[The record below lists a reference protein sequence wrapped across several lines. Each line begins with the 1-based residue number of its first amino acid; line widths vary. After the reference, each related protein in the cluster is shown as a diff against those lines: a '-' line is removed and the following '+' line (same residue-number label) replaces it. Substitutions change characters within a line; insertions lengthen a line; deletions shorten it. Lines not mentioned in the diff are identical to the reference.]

1 MMSFSSASTSA
12 ARAHTSTSR
21 RSASSSATTRTS
33 AVTRPWIVSSSAA
46 HPVPGT
52 SDATSLV
59 SMPWRNAARSA
70 PVARTTVRKPR
81 STTAAPSRNA
91 AYSAAGSSPKR
102 RGSTT
107 PRSLACTAPR
117 AARCECSA
125 VSSIALAA
133 MRRPLRLDKRPTAGD
148 PAPVAWRDRVTT
160 AEEALGVVRPGDT
173 VAVAAFS
180 NTPHTLCRALAARA
194 GALGGVRVDHL
205 ASLFPCDPD
214 TIALTTNYATAADRA
229 AVNAGRVAYL
239 PVSHWHADAL
249 PPGVSPAPDVYLVP
263 VSPPDAEGRC
273 SFGTG
278 AWFSPVY
285 CRAAR
290 TVIGEVHEDFIRT
303 GGDSWAPVERFRHLV
318 PADEPTGMAA
328 TAPRSEEE
336 TAATEVICTL
346 VAHELVRDRDTL
358 QVGIGTVSSAL
369 GLYLDHRHDLGVQ
382 SEAITGGI
390 PDLVRRGV
398 VTGRHKVLHPGVV
411 VGSFMLGL
419 TPEEL
424 AFVDGHPGFALYGF
438 GSTDDVSTLLRERN
452 LTAVNNALLVDLT
465 YEDILYEAPDG
476 VAWITINR
484 PEVRNAFR
492 AKTVDELI
500 AAFRAAWGD
509 PEVGVVVLTGA
520 GDKAFSAGGDQRE
533 RTGGGYTGGTGLGMD
548 MHGLHGVIRAIP
560 KPVIAMVNGYA
571 IGGGHV
577 LHVPCDLTIA
587 ADTAVFG
594 QTGPR
599 VGSVDPGFGTA
610 YLARVVGEKK

>member
-59 SMPWRNAARSA
+59 SMPWRNVARSA
-70 PVARTTVRKPR
+70 PVARTKVRKPR

-102 RGSTT
+102 RGNTT
-107 PRSLACTAPR
+107 PRSAACTAPR

-125 VSSIALAA
+125 VSSIAPAA

-148 PAPVAWRDRVTT
+148 AAPVSWRDRHRERLAT
-160 AEEALGVVRPGDT
+160 APEALGVVRPGDT
-173 VAVAAFS
+173 VAVASFS

-205 ASLFPCDPD
+205 ASLFPWDPD

-239 PVSHWHADAL
+239 PVGHWHADAL

-328 TAPRSEEE
+328 TAPRTEEE

-369 GLYLDHRHDLGVQ
+369 G
-382 SEAITGGI
+382 STSIIATTSACS
-390 PDLVRRGV
+390 PRRSRGASRSWC
-398 VTGRHKVLHPGVV
+398 G
-411 VGSFMLGL
+411 
-419 TPEEL
+419 
-424 AFVDGHPGFALYGF
+424 
-438 GSTDDVSTLLRERN
+438 
-452 LTAVNNALLVDLT
+452 
-465 YEDILYEAPDG
+465 
-476 VAWITINR
+476 
-484 PEVRNAFR
+484 
-492 AKTVDELI
+492 
-500 AAFRAAWGD
+500 AAWS
-509 PEVGVVVLTGA
+509 P
-520 GDKAFSAGGDQRE
+520 
-533 RTGGGYTGGTGLGMD
+533 GGTRSST
-548 MHGLHGVIRAIP
+548 RASWWARSCSASRP
-560 KPVIAMVNGYA
+560 RSWPSSTGTRASRSTA
-571 IGGGHV
+571 S
-577 LHVPCDLTIA
+577 A
-587 ADTAVFG
+587 APT
-594 QTGPR
+594 T
-599 VGSVDPGFGTA
+599 
-610 YLARVVGEKK
+610 

>member
-12 ARAHTSTSR
+12 ARARTSTSR
-21 RSASSSATTRTS
+21 RSASSSAATRTS
-33 AVTRPWIVSSSAA
+33 AVTRPWIVSNSAA

-59 SMPWRNAARSA
+59 SMPWRNVARSA
-70 PVARTTVRKPR
+70 PVARTRVRKPR

-107 PRSLACTAPR
+107 PRSAACTAPR

-148 PAPVAWRDRVTT
+148 AAPVSWRDRHRERLAT
-160 AEEALGVVRPGDT
+160 AQEALGVVRPGDT
-173 VAVAAFS
+173 VAVASFS

-205 ASLFPCDPD
+205 ASLFPWDPD
-214 TIALTTNYATAADRA
+214 TIALTTNYATAVDRV

-239 PVSHWHADAL
+239 PVSHWHEDVL
-249 PPGVSPAPDVYLVP
+249 PP
-263 VSPPDAEGRC
+263 
-273 SFGTG
+273 
-278 AWFSPVY
+278 
-285 CRAAR
+285 
-290 TVIGEVHEDFIRT
+290 
-303 GGDSWAPVERFRHLV
+303 
-318 PADEPTGMAA
+318 
-328 TAPRSEEE
+328 
-336 TAATEVICTL
+336 
-346 VAHELVRDRDTL
+346 
-358 QVGIGTVSSAL
+358 
-369 GLYLDHRHDLGVQ
+369 GVQ

-438 GSTDDVSTLLRERN
+438 GSTDDVTTLLRERN

-465 YEDILYEAPDG
+465 GQVASEGIGTHLWSGVGGQAAFAIAAAYSPGGRAIFVLPSAHRTVDGLRSRLVPVLPPGTPVTLPRGFVDYVVTEHGIATLRGKTLRQRVEELLAIAHPD
-476 VAWITINR
+476 
-484 PEVRNAFR
+484 FR
-492 AKTVDELI
+492 AEL
-500 AAFRAAWGD
+500 RAEA
-509 PEVGVVVLTGA
+509 
-520 GDKAFSAGGDQRE
+520 R
-533 RTGGGYTGGTGLGMD
+533 
-548 MHGLHGVIRAIP
+548 
-560 KPVIAMVNGYA
+560 
-571 IGGGHV
+571 
-577 LHVPCDLTIA
+577 
-587 ADTAVFG
+587 
-594 QTGPR
+594 R
-599 VGSVDPGFGTA
+599 V
-610 YLARVVGEKK
+610 YCW

>member
-1 MMSFSSASTSA
+1 
-12 ARAHTSTSR
+12 
-21 RSASSSATTRTS
+21 
-33 AVTRPWIVSSSAA
+33 
-46 HPVPGT
+46 
-52 SDATSLV
+52 
-59 SMPWRNAARSA
+59 
-70 PVARTTVRKPR
+70 
-81 STTAAPSRNA
+81 
-91 AYSAAGSSPKR
+91 
-102 RGSTT
+102 
-107 PRSLACTAPR
+107 
-117 AARCECSA
+117 
-125 VSSIALAA
+125 
-133 MRRPLRLDKRPTAGD
+133 MRRALRLDKRPTAGD
-148 PAPVAWRDRVTT
+148 AAPVSWRDRHRERLAT
-160 AEEALGVVRPGDT
+160 AQEALGVVRPGDT
-173 VAVAAFS
+173 VAVASFS

-205 ASLFPCDPD
+205 ASLFPWDPD
-214 TIALTTNYATAADRA
+214 TIALTTNYATAVDRA

-239 PVSHWHADAL
+239 PVSHWHADVL

-290 TVIGEVHEDFIRT
+290 TVIGEVHEHFIRT

-318 PADEPTGMAA
+318 PADQPTGMAA
-328 TAPRSEEE
+328 TAPRTEEE

-398 VTGRHKVLHPGVV
+398 VTGRHKVLHPGIV

-438 GSTDDVSTLLRERN
+438 GSTDDVTTLLRERN

-465 YEDILYEAPDG
+465 GQVASEGIGTHLWSGVGGQAAFAIAAAYSPGGRAIFVLPSAHRTADGLRSRLVPVLPPGTPVTLPRGFVDYVVTEHGIATLRGKTLRQRVEELLAVAHPD
-476 VAWITINR
+476 
-484 PEVRNAFR
+484 FR
-492 AKTVDELI
+492 AEL
-500 AAFRAAWGD
+500 RAEA
-509 PEVGVVVLTGA
+509 
-520 GDKAFSAGGDQRE
+520 QRL
-533 RTGGGYTGGTGLGMD
+533 YS
-548 MHGLHGVIRAIP
+548 
-560 KPVIAMVNGYA
+560 
-571 IGGGHV
+571 
-577 LHVPCDLTIA
+577 C
-587 ADTAVFG
+587 
-594 QTGPR
+594 
-599 VGSVDPGFGTA
+599 
-610 YLARVVGEKK
+610 

>member
-1 MMSFSSASTSA
+1 
-12 ARAHTSTSR
+12 
-21 RSASSSATTRTS
+21 
-33 AVTRPWIVSSSAA
+33 
-46 HPVPGT
+46 
-52 SDATSLV
+52 
-59 SMPWRNAARSA
+59 
-70 PVARTTVRKPR
+70 
-81 STTAAPSRNA
+81 
-91 AYSAAGSSPKR
+91 
-102 RGSTT
+102 
-107 PRSLACTAPR
+107 
-117 AARCECSA
+117 
-125 VSSIALAA
+125 

-148 PAPVAWRDRVTT
+148 AAPVSWRDRHRERLAT
-160 AEEALGVVRPGDT
+160 APEALGVVRPGDT
-173 VAVAAFS
+173 VAVASFS

-205 ASLFPCDPD
+205 ASLFPWDPD

-239 PVSHWHADAL
+239 PVGHWHADAL

-328 TAPRSEEE
+328 TAPRTEEE

-465 YEDILYEAPDG
+465 GQVASEGIGTHLWSGVGGQAVFAIAAAYSPGGRAIFVLPSAHRTVDGLRSRLVPVLPPGTPVTLPRGFVDYVVTEHGIATLRGKTLRQRVEELLAVAHPD
-476 VAWITINR
+476 
-484 PEVRNAFR
+484 FR
-492 AKTVDELI
+492 AEL
-500 AAFRAAWGD
+500 RA
-509 PEVGVVVLTGA
+509 E
-520 GDKAFSAGGDQRE
+520 
-533 RTGGGYTGGTGLGMD
+533 
-548 MHGLHGVIRAIP
+548 
-560 KPVIAMVNGYA
+560 
-571 IGGGHV
+571 
-577 LHVPCDLTIA
+577 
-587 ADTAVFG
+587 
-594 QTGPR
+594 
-599 VGSVDPGFGTA
+599 
-610 YLARVVGEKK
+610 ARRLYSC

>member
-70 PVARTTVRKPR
+70 PAARTTVRKPR

-102 RGSTT
+102 RGNTT
-107 PRSLACTAPR
+107 PRSAPCTAPR

-125 VSSIALAA
+125 VSSIAPAA

-148 PAPVAWRDRVTT
+148 AAPVSWRDRHRERLAT
-160 AEEALGVVRPGDT
+160 APEALGVVRPGDT
-173 VAVAAFS
+173 VAVASFS
-180 NTPHTLCRALAARA
+180 NTPHTLCRAL
-194 GALGGVRVDHL
+194 
-205 ASLFPCDPD
+205 
-214 TIALTTNYATAADRA
+214 
-229 AVNAGRVAYL
+229 
-239 PVSHWHADAL
+239 
-249 PPGVSPAPDVYLVP
+249 
-263 VSPPDAEGRC
+263 
-273 SFGTG
+273 
-278 AWFSPVY
+278 
-285 CRAAR
+285 AAR

-328 TAPRSEEE
+328 TAPRTEEE

-465 YEDILYEAPDG
+465 GQVASEGIGTHLWSGVGGQAAFAIAAAYSPGGRAIFVLPSAHRTVDGLRSRLVPVLPPGTPVTLPRGFVDYVVTEHGIATLRGKTLRQRVEELLAVAHPD
-476 VAWITINR
+476 
-484 PEVRNAFR
+484 FR
-492 AKTVDELI
+492 AEL
-500 AAFRAAWGD
+500 RAEA
-509 PEVGVVVLTGA
+509 
-520 GDKAFSAGGDQRE
+520 R
-533 RTGGGYTGGTGLGMD
+533 
-548 MHGLHGVIRAIP
+548 
-560 KPVIAMVNGYA
+560 
-571 IGGGHV
+571 
-577 LHVPCDLTIA
+577 
-587 ADTAVFG
+587 
-594 QTGPR
+594 R
-599 VGSVDPGFGTA
+599 V
-610 YLARVVGEKK
+610 YCW